1 MKKNITNIEVKK
13 NNRNR
18 IFRYICKHDRVSN
31 PDIAY
36 ALQISLPT
44 VIQNTKELIERRLV
58 EEAGEMQ
65 STGGRR
71 AKALTVCAN
80 RKLAVGLDIT
90 RNHIG
95 LVLTNLTGEIIR
107 YDRIYLAYRKE
118 VDYYHEIN
126 QKLEQ
131 FLTDCGADRERIL
144 GIGISWPGIVN
155 LQREEISY
163 SHVLNSESIPFHEIS
178 RHFAYPCF
186 FMNDANAGAY
196 AEGIHGD
203 TSGRFF
209 YFSLSNTVGGGI
221 FSGNELIFGQ
231 NFRCGEVGHM
241 TLVPDGP
248 VCYCGKRGCLDVY
261 CSAKR
266 LSEET
271 DGKLELFFERL
282 KEKDG
287 RALEIWDAY
296 TTYLSMAIHN
306 IYMALDCIIVLGG
319 YVGSYVEKHIRDVCR
334 KVAERNIF
342 SDQCDFV
349 RPCTFQ
355 IEAAAL
361 GAASQVIEMF
371 IKSV

>member
-131 FLTDCGADRERIL
+131 FLTDCWAGMWEAMWRS
-144 GIGISWPGIVN
+144 ISGM
-155 LQREEISY
+155 
-163 SHVLNSESIPFHEIS
+163 
-178 RHFAYPCF
+178 FA
-186 FMNDANAGAY
+186 
-196 AEGIHGD
+196 
-203 TSGRFF
+203 
-209 YFSLSNTVGGGI
+209 
-221 FSGNELIFGQ
+221 
-231 NFRCGEVGHM
+231 
-241 TLVPDGP
+241 
-248 VCYCGKRGCLDVY
+248 
-261 CSAKR
+261 
-266 LSEET
+266 
-271 DGKLELFFERL
+271 
-282 KEKDG
+282 EK
-287 RALEIWDAY
+287 
-296 TTYLSMAIHN
+296 
-306 IYMALDCIIVLGG
+306 
-319 YVGSYVEKHIRDVCR
+319 
-334 KVAERNIF
+334 
-342 SDQCDFV
+342 
-349 RPCTFQ
+349 
-355 IEAAAL
+355 
-361 GAASQVIEMF
+361 
-371 IKSV
+371 